1 MAKFD
6 ELKDTVMDA
15 IGVAAVKTRDIAGN
29 VADKAKNVSRIA
41 KLNFEISG
49 ERDTIKKAYIEIG
62 KLYYETYRDNPDGF
76 FVQLCDE
83 IDMANES
90 IKAKEDEIAKLK
102 EEAEKARTVEDPDCV
117 IEFEEIVAEAEAAV
131 EDVAAEVED
140 AAAEVVEAAETAADA
155 AVEAAEDAVEE

>member
-6 ELKDTVMDA
+6 EIKGLVIDTLGEV
-15 IGVAAVKTRDIAGN
+15 AVKTRDIAGN
-29 VADKAKNVSRIA
+29 VADKAKDVSRIA
-41 KLNFEISG
+41 KLNFEISS
-49 ERDTIKKAYIEIG
+49 EKETIKKAYIAIG
-62 KLYYETYRDNPDGF
+62 KLYYETYRNNPDGF

-102 EEAEKARTVEDPDCV
+102 EDAEKARAVEDPDCV
-117 IEFEEIVAEAEAAV
+117 VEFEEIVAEAEAAV
-131 EDVAAEVED
+131 EDVAAD
-140 AAAEVVEAAETAADA
+140 VVDAAETVADA